1 VCCAAVGAAYAVA
14 GVSASSKEI
23 VLGLNNM
30 STGQGALFGAQ
41 YLVGAQVAVDD
52 INKAGGING
61 RKVKLIVRDSKTD
74 PVQGVQTSLQLLNSD
89 HVDALLCNCFTTI
102 MFPIAHALASKNTVI
117 FSSASSAP
125 ALAQQGKN
133 IVSTIS
139 TDDQV
144 APVLADWMYSRH
156 FRRAGVVAPT
166 DQIGVAEA
174 AEFIK
179 KYKSLGGTIVT
190 RVNTGDNLPDYTSE
204 MQRVVSSGAKVL
216 YFLSVG
222 ADGQLQFREL
232 NQLGWK
238 GLVFVLYP
246 SGNGL
251 NTDPNANGRVFG
263 IEPGF
268 AAGTAALQAQFR
280 KSSHKA
286 PAWFNGVGY
295 DTVQIAARAVAAA
308 KDPKSAKSVQ
318 QAAVKAAGSFTAATG
333 KYHFNSH
340 YIRTNPAVAYFACKN
355 GQFIQVTKAGKVVK

>member
-1 VCCAAVGAAYAVA
+1 
-14 GVSASSKEI
+14 
-23 VLGLNNM
+23 
-30 STGQGALFGAQ
+30 
-41 YLVGAQVAVDD
+41 
-52 INKAGGING
+52 
-61 RKVKLIVRDSKTD
+61 
-74 PVQGVQTSLQLLNSD
+74 
-89 HVDALLCNCFTTI
+89 
-102 MFPIAHALASKNTVI
+102 
-117 FSSASSAP
+117 
-125 ALAQQGKN
+125 
-133 IVSTIS
+133 VSTIS

-144 APVLADWMYSRH
+144 APVIADWMYDRG

-179 KYKSLGGTIVT
+179 RYKSRGGTVVT

-216 YFLSVG
+216 FFLSVG

-268 AAGTAALQAQFR
+268 GPKTTALQGKFK

-286 PAWFNGVGY
+286 AAWFNGVGY

-308 KDPKSAKSVQ
+308 KDPKSVKSVQ
-318 QAAVKAAGSFTAATG
+318 QAAAKASNSFTAATG
-333 KYHFNSH
+333 KYQFNSH
-340 YIRTNPAVAYFACKN
+340 YIRVNPAVAYFACKN
-355 GQFIQVTKAGKVVK
+355 GQFIQVTKTGKVIK